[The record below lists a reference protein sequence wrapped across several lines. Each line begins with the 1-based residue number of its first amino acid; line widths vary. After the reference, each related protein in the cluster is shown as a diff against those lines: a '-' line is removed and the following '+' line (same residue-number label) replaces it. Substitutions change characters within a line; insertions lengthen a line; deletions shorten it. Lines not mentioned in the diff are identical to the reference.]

1 MVFSFFLLKRVA
13 IFRIRA
19 SRFEFLFCRMSLS
32 QNRNAYCADH
42 AWPVVPRHFGSQ
54 IKPKGREF
62 NPLARNEGLPRFFFV
77 RDGTPVLPADMRIFY
92 LCLGCLMVATGVV
105 GAFLPLLPTT
115 PFLLLALWCFSK
127 SSPRL
132 EAWLLNH
139 PRFGKTLRNW
149 REHGAIPRRAKIA
162 AVSLMTMSYLF
173 YLIIMA
179 PLALHALIVA
189 AVMIGA
195 GTFVVTRPSPPKD

>member
-1 MVFSFFLLKRVA
+1 
-13 IFRIRA
+13 
-19 SRFEFLFCRMSLS
+19 
-32 QNRNAYCADH
+32 
-42 AWPVVPRHFGSQ
+42 
-54 IKPKGREF
+54 
-62 NPLARNEGLPRFFFV
+62 
-77 RDGTPVLPADMRIFY
+77 
-92 LCLGCLMVATGVV
+92 MVATGVV

-139 PRFGKTLRNW
+139 PRFGKSLSNW

-162 AVSLMTMSYLF
+162 AVSLMTMSYLIYVF
-173 YLIIMA
+173 IIA
-179 PLALHALIVA
+179 PPTLYAVIVA
-189 AVMIGA
+189 VVMIGA

>member
-1 MVFSFFLLKRVA
+1 MSHALIAKRSRVFA
-13 IFRIRA
+13 ADYA
-19 SRFEFLFCRMSLS
+19 S
-32 QNRNAYCADH
+32 
-42 AWPVVPRHFGSQ
+42 PVVPRHFGSQ

-77 RDGTPVLPADMRIFY
+77 RNGTPVLPADMRIVY

-105 GAFLPLLPTT
+105 GAFLPVLPTT

-139 PRFGKTLRNW
+139 PRFGKSLRNW

-173 YLIIMA
+173 YLVILA

-189 AVMIGA
+189 VVMIGA